1 MSIRISRVNLANRE
15 NLLFIDFSMMGGDP
29 RQRGSF
35 RMVRKAVENVQLLC
49 FSGRDLSFDTF
60 LRDNYRES
68 SSASQE
74 NVLKFNPVMRH
85 MVEEDYPEDECS
97 DLEGGSLES
106 GTIPRRKS
114 GVGNPHRTLLRSK
127 INAAAASP
135 PGSGAY
141 HIRGI
146 EGVAGGHGMD
156 CPAAGAFGLKCF
168 HFELPRTASADN
180 LQGDRQKLI
189 RETHHSH
196 FIHYLIGRAEAGRTS
211 VMHI

>member
-1 MSIRISRVNLANRE
+1 
-15 NLLFIDFSMMGGDP
+15 
-29 RQRGSF
+29 
-35 RMVRKAVENVQLLC
+35 MVRKAVENVQLLC

-68 SSASQE
+68 
-74 NVLKFNPVMRH
+74 
-85 MVEEDYPEDECS
+85 
-97 DLEGGSLES
+97 
-106 GTIPRRKS
+106 
-114 GVGNPHRTLLRSK
+114 
-127 INAAAASP
+127 AAASP